1 MRVRLPPKALVCDAG
16 KRPSLQNGPR
26 GPSLRNLKVPCF
38 SLLCESRRFE
48 SSGGSFVK
56 WVLIWNGNSARK
68 GRCGSSRLSPGT
80 ARRAWRSGT
89 SEVVGISEIDRWAV
103 RAYMAVHGET
113 PNYGDVTRIRWE
125 DVPDF
130 DLLTWSSPC
139 QDFSN
144 AGLGKG
150 GEEGSGTRSS
160 LLWEVRNAIAAKRPR
175 YILFENV
182 KGFVSGKNVGEYKKL
197 YSYLSGE
204 GYSVFAQVLNAK
216 NYGIPQNR
224 ERVYIVA
231 ILGDAWFTFPQP
243 VELRTRMEDL
253 VEDKADEKYY
263 LDREKVEKWLESMPE
278 DEFLKLV
285 RGI

>member
-1 MRVRLPPKALVCDAG
+1 MGTDMEWKFSEERPLRVFEAFAG
-16 KRPSLQNGPR
+16 YGSQ
-26 GPSLRNLKVPCF
+26 SMALRNIGVPY
-38 SLLCESRRFE
+38 
-48 SSGGSFVK
+48 
-56 WVLIWNGNSARK
+56 
-68 GRCGSSRLSPGT
+68 
-80 ARRAWRSGT
+80 
-89 SEVVGISEIDRWAV
+89 EVVGISEIDRWAV

-160 LLWEVRNAIAAKRPR
+160 LLWEVRNAIAARRPK

-231 ILGDAWFTFPQP
+231 IHGDAWFTFPQP

-253 VEDKADEKYY
+253 VEDNVDEKYY
-263 LDREKVEKWLESMPE
+263 LDREKVEKWLESMPDE
-278 DEFLKLV
+278 EFLKLV

>member
-1 MRVRLPPKALVCDAG
+1 MGTNMEWKFSEERPLRVFEAFAG
-16 KRPSLQNGPR
+16 YGSQ
-26 GPSLRNLKVPCF
+26 SMALRNIGVPY
-38 SLLCESRRFE
+38 
-48 SSGGSFVK
+48 
-56 WVLIWNGNSARK
+56 
-68 GRCGSSRLSPGT
+68 
-80 ARRAWRSGT
+80 
-89 SEVVGISEIDRWAV
+89 EVVGISEIDRWAV

-113 PNYGDVTRIRWE
+113 PNYGDVTGIRWE

-160 LLWEVRNAIAAKRPR
+160 LLWEVRNAIAAKRPK

-182 KGFVSGKNVGEYKKL
+182 KGFVSGKNVGEYRKL

-231 ILGDAWFTFPQP
+231 IMGEAWFTFPQP
-243 VELRTRMEDL
+243 VELRVRMEDL
-253 VEDKADEKYY
+253 AEDKVDEKYY
-263 LDREKVEKWLESMPE
+263 LDQEKVEKWLEQMPDE
-278 DEFLKLV
+278 EFLKLV

>member
-1 MRVRLPPKALVCDAG
+1 MGTNMEWKFSEGRPLRVFEAFAG
-16 KRPSLQNGPR
+16 YGSQ
-26 GPSLRNLKVPCF
+26 SMALRNIGVPY
-38 SLLCESRRFE
+38 
-48 SSGGSFVK
+48 
-56 WVLIWNGNSARK
+56 
-68 GRCGSSRLSPGT
+68 
-80 ARRAWRSGT
+80 
-89 SEVVGISEIDRWAV
+89 EVVGISEIDRWAV

-113 PNYGDVTRIRWE
+113 PNYGDVTGIRWE

-160 LLWEVRNAIAAKRPR
+160 LLWEVRNAIAAKRPK

-243 VELRTRMEDL
+243 VELRVRMEDV
-253 VEDKADEKYY
+253 VEDKVDGKYY
-263 LDREKVEKWLESMPE
+263 LSKEKTDKFLANVP
-278 DEFLKLV
+278 DEELIKLIKV
-285 RGI
+285 KRMIG